1 MKSEN
6 VQRIAQSLEKWHY
19 QQNYS
24 ELRSGVCT
32 IESLASSRRREPAPV
47 TDITPESINSNSITK
62 RLVLTILQ
70 DLLEKYSGCVGV
82 VTWDRSRYQF
92 GAKAVPDFTIAFNC
106 SVVFTQIML
115 RRNPLVLA
123 DAYFKSHI
131 HIDGNLNSA
140 LSLRHH
146 LSELKISTSTQL
158 SLIVATI
165 VARTKRI
172 VNDTHDARSWNKT
185 LKQQLRLKSD
195 KATNRKAI
203 SFHYDVSKDF
213 YRLSLDKRM
222 VYSCAY
228 FHNTTQSLEQ
238 AQCNKLD
245 HICRKLRL
253 KPGEKLLEIGCGWG
267 GLMSWAARHYGV
279 EVHGITLSERQYHY
293 VERLIKEQN
302 LGGRVSVELLDYR
315 DLSGEPVYDKAVS
328 VGMCEHVGLKNLP
341 RYFSI
346 VNAQLKPSGL
356 FLNHGI
362 TMDTGGWKNG
372 VGTKFINTY
381 VFPDGQLETISTVQ
395 DLMECEQFEIHDVE
409 NLRIHYAMTLRDWV
423 KRLESNH
430 QQALAFVDEPTYR
443 VGDCI

>member
-6 VQRIAQSLEKWHY
+6 GQRIAQSSEKCHHERD
-19 QQNYS
+19 YS
-24 ELRSGVCT
+24 ELRSGVYT
-32 IESLASSRRREPAPV
+32 IEPLASSRRRKLAPV
-47 TDITPESINSNSITK
+47 TDITPELINSNSRTK

-70 DLLEKYSGCVGV
+70 DLLEKYTGCVEV
-82 VTWDRSRYQF
+82 VMWDRSRYQF

-106 SVVFTQIML
+106 PVVFTQIML

-123 DAYFKSHI
+123 DVYFKSHI
-131 HIDGNLNSA
+131 QIDGNLNSA

-158 SLIVATI
+158 SLIVAAV

-172 VNDTHDARSWNKT
+172 VNDTQDTRSWNKT

-203 SFHYDVSKDF
+203 SFHYDVSNEF
-213 YRLSLDKRM
+213 YRLWLDKRM

-228 FHNTTQSLEQ
+228 FHNFAQSLEQ

-267 GLMSWAARHYGV
+267 ALISWAARHYGV

-315 DLSGEPVYDKAVS
+315 DLTGEPIYDKAVS
-328 VGMCEHVGLKNLP
+328 VGMFEHV
-341 RYFSI
+341 
-346 VNAQLKPSGL
+346 
-356 FLNHGI
+356 
-362 TMDTGGWKNG
+362 
-372 VGTKFINTY
+372 
-381 VFPDGQLETISTVQ
+381 
-395 DLMECEQFEIHDVE
+395 
-409 NLRIHYAMTLRDWV
+409 
-423 KRLESNH
+423 
-430 QQALAFVDEPTYR
+430 
-443 VGDCI
+443 